1 MIQENAFVRNARTS
15 FTHAHVFV
23 FRTLASIIGW
33 VRYLLKAEQKVADFK
48 PETDDMQMFST
59 VKRPKLPNKSIRSIR
74 SFI

>member
-1 MIQENAFVRNARTS
+1 MLLCVMPQPHLHV
-15 FTHAHVFV
+15 HVFV

-33 VRYLLKAEQKVADFK
+33 VRYLLKAEQKVTDFK